1 MSKSDLTLTPYKDEI
16 LSDTLTDYTTAGLV
30 EYGLRHCGLDSEY
43 HLALRLQQMRE
54 LALQLVI
61 DSLEEGHAI
70 SDSTLK
76 LIDVQR
82 EVKEM
87 KRFSRSA

>member
-1 MSKSDLTLTPYKDEI
+1 MSDLTLTPYKDEI
-16 LSDTLTDYTTAGLV
+16 HSDTLTDYTTAGLV

-61 DSLEEGHAI
+61 DHAI

-82 EVKEM
+82 EVKET
-87 KRFSRSA
+87 KRFSRTA

>member
-1 MSKSDLTLTPYKDEI
+1 MSDELTLTPYEDEI
-16 LSDTLTDYTTAGLV
+16 HSDTLTDTTTAGLV

-43 HLALRLQQMRE
+43 HLAIRLQQMRE
-54 LALQLVI
+54 LALQLVK

-82 EVKEM
+82 EVKEL
-87 KRFSRSA
+87 KRFSKPA

>member
-1 MSKSDLTLTPYKDEI
+1 MSDLTLTPYKDEI
-16 LSDTLTDYTTAGLV
+16 HSDTLTDYTTAGLV

-43 HLALRLQQMRE
+43 HLAIRLQQMRE

-82 EVKEM
+82 EVKET
-87 KRFSRSA
+87 KRFSRST